1 MTSSTQ
7 KRRDEILEQLIQR
20 GHVTV
25 KDVAESL
32 QVSEATVRRDLRH
45 LADEGQS
52 ELVYG
57 GAVLPRNHDFSYQA
71 KSRRHAE
78 SKRIIG
84 EIAATLVKDNDQ
96 ILIDSGTTAFAMAEP
111 LKRHRNVSVIV
122 NSTRL
127 ATELARHPGLS
138 VIMLGGHYRP
148 DRMDTIG
155 PLALTA
161 LDQLRG
167 YAAFVG
173 VDGLSREFGL
183 TASDIESAHLY
194 RLAIRNAREAIL
206 LADRSKFQTPS
217 LFKIVEWDPIS
228 RVVTDALL
236 DESWQEFLAERGID
250 LLCPETIESAAGETQ
265 TSATT
270 AE

>member
-1 MTSSTQ
+1 MTSTTQ
-7 KRRDEILEQLIQR
+7 KRREEILTQLLDR

-25 KDVAESL
+25 KEVADQLS
-32 QVSEATVRRDLRH
+32 VSEATIRRDLRY
-45 LADEGQS
+45 LADQGQS

-57 GAVLPRNHDFSYQA
+57 GAVLPRDHDFSYQA

-78 SKRIIG
+78 SKRTIG
-84 EIAATLVKDNDQ
+84 EIAATLVRDNDQ
-96 ILIDSGTTAFAMAEP
+96 ILIDSGTTAFTMADG

-127 ATELARHPGLS
+127 ATELSHHPGLS

-173 VDGLSREFGL
+173 VDGLSMEFGL

-206 LADRSKFQTPS
+206 LADASKFKTPS
-217 LFKIVEWDPIS
+217 LFKIVDWDPIS
-228 RVVTDALL
+228 RVVTD
-236 DESWQEFLAERGID
+236 STPSQQWQEFLAERGID
-250 LLCPETIESAAGETQ
+250 LLCPETINQPQ
-265 TSATT
+265 TEDSNT
-270 AE
+270 A

>member
-1 MTSSTQ
+1 MTSATQ
-7 KRRDEILEQLIQR
+7 KRREEILSELYER

-25 KDVAESL
+25 KEAAQRLD
-32 QVSEATVRRDLRH
+32 VSEATIRRDLRS
-45 LADEGQS
+45 LADSGES

-57 GAVLPRNHDFSYQA
+57 GAILPRDHDFSFQA
-71 KSRRHAE
+71 KSLRQPE
-78 SKRIIG
+78 NKRLIG
-84 EIAATLVKDNDQ
+84 RIAATLVRDGDQ
-96 ILIDSGTTAFAMAEP
+96 VLIDSGTTALSMAAF
-111 LKRHRNVSVIV
+111 LQRKRSLSVIV

-127 ATELARHPGLS
+127 AGELSRNARTS

-173 VDGLSREFGL
+173 VDGLSMEFGL

-206 LADRSKFQTPS
+206 LADHSKFKTPS
-217 LFKIVEWDPIS
+217 LFKIVEWGPIS
-228 RVVTDALL
+228 RVVTDRMPS
-236 DESWQEFLAERGID
+236 EPWQEFLQERGID
-250 LLCPETIESAAGETQ
+250 LLCPETCPQAGEDEPE
-265 TSATT
+265 S
-270 AE
+270 

>member
-1 MTSSTQ
+1 MTSATR
-7 KRRDEILEQLIQR
+7 KRREEILSELYER

-25 KDVAESL
+25 KEVAERMD
-32 QVSEATVRRDLRH
+32 VSEATIRRDLRN
-45 LADEGQS
+45 LADSGKS

-57 GAVLPRNHDFSYQA
+57 GAILPRDHDFSFQA
-71 KSRRHAE
+71 KSLRQPEDKRR
-78 SKRIIG
+78 IG
-84 EIAATLVKDNDQ
+84 QIAAKLVKDNDQ
-96 ILIDSGTTAFAMAEP
+96 ILIDSGTTAFSMAPE
-111 LKRHRNVSVIV
+111 LGRKRNLSVIV

-127 ATELARHPGLS
+127 AGELSRNSRTS

-173 VDGLSREFGL
+173 ADGLSMDFGL
-183 TASDIESAHLY
+183 TAGDIESAHLY

-206 LADRSKFQTPS
+206 LADHSKFKTPS
-217 LFKIVEWDPIS
+217 LFKIVDWDPIS
-228 RVVTDALL
+228 RVVTDRMPSRQWMDFL
-236 DESWQEFLAERGID
+236 QEHGID
-250 LLCPETIESAAGETQ
+250 LLCPETLGAQAGQ
-265 TSATT
+265 ADQQ
-270 AE
+270 